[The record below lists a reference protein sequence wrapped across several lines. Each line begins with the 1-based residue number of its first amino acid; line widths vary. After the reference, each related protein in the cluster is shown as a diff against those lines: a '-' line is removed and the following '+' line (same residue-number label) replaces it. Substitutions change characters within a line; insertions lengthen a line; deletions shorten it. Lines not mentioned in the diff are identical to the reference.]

1 MEEGSKVRGRS
12 GGEFLM
18 KFRTKLF
25 YSFIA
30 LGLMSTLLALFI
42 IYGEASRLIFE
53 EIRAKILSLV
63 INSEQIVNSRNIQE
77 FLDSNGNPNSNAAKE
92 LRRELL
98 EIRDINR
105 RSDVFVEFVYLIKK
119 YPDSDHYFFLM
130 DIESE
135 MEKKP
140 SHYGDLYPS
149 RIEIPPGLSEP
160 YVTTH
165 IYTDD
170 WGSWLS
176 GYAPIYDENGH
187 EICILGIDVRTKE
200 IFVELERLL
209 LYGLIAFIISIVVAV
224 VFAYFLSKLV
234 SSSLS
239 ILCDTVKSIGKGNF
253 SSRSPL
259 HTRDEFNELSIAINQ
274 MAKGLEER
282 ERLKIGF
289 ARYVSQYAL
298 EELLKL
304 DKPITLE
311 GERKKVTVLFT
322 DLRDFTMMAEE
333 LPPEE
338 VLKLLNEYY
347 EEMIEVIFNYGG
359 TLDKFIGDGMMVEFG
374 APLEDKLQELH
385 AVLAAVHMQLHL
397 DKLSDKWERE
407 GRRRFIMGVGIHT
420 GLAVLGNIGSERRM
434 EYTAIGD
441 TVNVASR
448 LERTTKKIDRRIIVS
463 KTVYEKVKDHFTFE
477 DLKEVEIPG
486 RKGIIQAYSLD
497 PYAQKNLHHLEMIHE
512 QHTLPEE

>member
-1 MEEGSKVRGRS
+1 
-12 GGEFLM
+12 M

-53 EIRAKILSLV
+53 EIRSKILSLV
-63 INSEQIVNSRNIQE
+63 VNSEQTIDPRAIENFIE
-77 FLDSNGNPNSNAAKE
+77 SNGDQNTPGYKE
-92 LRRELL
+92 IRKELL
-98 EIRDINR
+98 ELRDLNR
-105 RSDVFVEFVYLIKK
+105 RSDIYVEHVYIIRK
-119 YPDSDHYFFLM
+119 YSDSDHYYFVM
-130 DIESE
+130 DLESN
-135 MEKKP
+135 MDK
-140 SHYGDLYPS
+140 SRMAFGDLYPS
-149 RIEIPPGLSEP
+149 RTQVPASLSEP

-165 IYTDD
+165 IYSDQ
-170 WGSWLS
+170 WGRWLS
-176 GYAPIYDENGH
+176 GYAPIYDSSGK
-187 EICILGIDVRTKE
+187 EIALLGIDVRTKE
-200 IFVELERLL
+200 IFVELEKLL
-209 LYGLIAFIISIVVAV
+209 LYGLIAFTISVFVAV

-239 ILCDTVKSIGKGNF
+239 VLCQTVKRIGKGDF
-253 SSRSPL
+253 ACRSPL
-259 HTRDEFNELSIAINQ
+259 KTRDEFNELSIAINT

-282 ERLKIGF
+282 ERLKMGF

-311 GERKKVTVLFT
+311 GERKKVTVLFS
-322 DLRDFTMMAEE
+322 DLRDFTMMAED

-338 VLKLLNEYY
+338 VLTLLNEYY

-359 TLDKFIGDGMMVEFG
+359 TLDKFIGDGMMIEFG
-374 APLEDKLQELH
+374 APLEDKMQELH
-385 AVLAAVHMQLHL
+385 AVLSAVHMQLHL
-397 DKLSDKWERE
+397 NKLCDKWERE
-407 GRRRFIMGVGIHT
+407 GRKRLEMGIGIHT

-441 TVNVASR
+441 TVNLASR
-448 LERTTKKIDRRIIVS
+448 LERSTKKINKHIIIS
-463 KTVYEKVKDHFTFE
+463 KPVYEKVKDHFIFE
-477 DLKEVEIPG
+477 DLKELEIPG

-497 PYAQKNLHHLEMIHE
+497 PFIQKDLHRLDLIHQ
-512 QHTLPEE
+512 QHTLPED

>member
-1 MEEGSKVRGRS
+1 
-12 GGEFLM
+12 M

-63 INSEQIVNSRNIQE
+63 VNSEQLVDPKMVEEFIQSKGASNSSSYRALNN
-77 FLDSNGNPNSNAAKE
+77 D
-92 LRRELL
+92 LL

-105 RSDVFVEFVYLIKK
+105 RSDIFVEFVYLIKK
-119 YPDSDHYFFLM
+119 YPDSDHYYFLM

-135 MEKKP
+135 DVKKK
-140 SHYGDLYPS
+140 SKYGTLYPS
-149 RIEIPPGLSEP
+149 RGEVPQGLSEP
-160 YVTTH
+160 YVTAH
-165 IYTDD
+165 IYSDE

-176 GYAPIYDENGH
+176 GYTPIYDSNGH
-187 EICILGIDVRTKE
+187 ELCILGIDVRTKE

-209 LYGLIAFIISIVVAV
+209 LYGLIAFVVSIFVAV
-224 VFAYFLSKLV
+224 IFAYFLSKLV

-239 ILCDTVKSIGKGNF
+239 VLCDTVKSIGKGDY

-259 HTRDEFNELSIAINQ
+259 LTRDEFNELSIAINQ

-289 ARYVSQYAL
+289 TRYVSQYAL

-311 GERKKVTVLFT
+311 GERKKVTILFT
-322 DLRDFTMMAEE
+322 DLRDFTKMAEE
-333 LPPEE
+333 LPPED

-347 EEMIEVIFNYGG
+347 QEMIEVIFNYGG

-397 DKLSDKWERE
+397 DRLSDKWER
-407 GRRRFIMGVGIHT
+407 GGKKRFVMGVGIHT

-448 LERTTKKIDRRIIVS
+448 LERATKKIDKRIIVS
-463 KTVYEKVKDHFTFE
+463 NTVYQKVKDHFIFE

-486 RKGIIQAYSLD
+486 RKGNIQAYSLD
-497 PYAQKNLHHLEMIHE
+497 PYAQKDLHRLEIIHD

>member
-1 MEEGSKVRGRS
+1 
-12 GGEFLM
+12 M

-30 LGLMSTLLALFI
+30 LGLTSTLLALFI
-42 IYGEASRLIFE
+42 IYGEASHLIFE

-63 INSEQIVNSRNIQE
+63 VNSEQLIDHKMVEEFIQSKGDPSSASYRA
-77 FLDSNGNPNSNAAKE
+77 LNKD
-92 LRRELL
+92 LL
-98 EIRDINR
+98 KIRDINR
-105 RSDVFVEFVYLIKK
+105 RSDVFVEFIYLIKK
-119 YPDSDHYFFLM
+119 YSDSDHYYFLI
-130 DIESE
+130 DIGSE
-135 MEKKP
+135 DLKQKSE
-140 SHYGDLYPS
+140 YGNLYPF
-149 RIEIPPGLSEP
+149 RGEVPHGFSEP

-165 IYTDD
+165 IYSDEY
-170 WGSWLS
+170 GSWFS
-176 GYAPIYDENGH
+176 GYTPIYDSNGN
-187 EICILGIDVRTKE
+187 ELCVLGIDVRTKE

-209 LYGLIAFIISIVVAV
+209 LYGLIAFVVSIFVAI
-224 VFAYFLSKLV
+224 VFAYSLSKLV

-239 ILCDTVKSIGKGNF
+239 ILCDTVKKVGRGDY

-259 HTRDEFNELSIAINQ
+259 LTRDEFNELSIAINQ

-282 ERLKIGF
+282 ERLKVGF
-289 ARYVSQYAL
+289 TRYVSQYAL

-304 DKPITLE
+304 DKPMTLE
-311 GERKKVTVLFT
+311 GERRKVTILFT
-322 DLRDFTMMAEE
+322 DLRDFTKMAEE
-333 LPPEE
+333 LPPED

-359 TLDKFIGDGMMVEFG
+359 TLDKFTGDGIMVEFG

-397 DKLSDKWERE
+397 DRLSDKWEKD
-407 GRRRFIMGVGIHT
+407 GKNRFIMGVGIHT

-448 LERTTKKIDRRIIVS
+448 LERATKKIDRRIIVS
-463 KTVYEKVKDHFTFE
+463 NTVYEKVKDHFIFE
-477 DLKEVEIPG
+477 DLKKVEIPG
-486 RKGIIQAYSLD
+486 RKGNIQAYALD
-497 PYAQKNLHHLEMIHE
+497 PYAQKDLHRLEIIHN
-512 QHTLPEE
+512 QHTFIEE

>member
-1 MEEGSKVRGRS
+1 
-12 GGEFLM
+12 
-18 KFRTKLF
+18 
-25 YSFIA
+25 
-30 LGLMSTLLALFI
+30 MSTLLALFI

-63 INSEQIVNSRNIQE
+63 VNSEQLVDPKMVEEFIQSKG
-77 FLDSNGNPNSNAAKE
+77 DSNSSSYRALNND
-92 LRRELL
+92 LL

-105 RSDVFVEFVYLIKK
+105 RSDIFVEFVYLIKK
-119 YPDSDHYFFLM
+119 HPDSGHYYFLM
-130 DIESE
+130 EIESE
-135 MEKKP
+135 DFKKK
-140 SHYGDLYPS
+140 SRYGTLYPS
-149 RIEIPPGLSEP
+149 RAEIPQGLLGP
-160 YVTTH
+160 YVTAH
-165 IYTDD
+165 IYSDE

-176 GYAPIYDENGH
+176 GYTPIYDSNGH
-187 EICILGIDVRTKE
+187 ELCILGIDVRTKE

-209 LYGLIAFIISIVVAV
+209 LYGLIAFVVSIFVAV
-224 VFAYFLSKLV
+224 IFAYFLSKLV

-239 ILCDTVKSIGKGNF
+239 VLCDTVKSIGKGDY
-253 SSRSPL
+253 SSRSAL
-259 HTRDEFNELSIAINQ
+259 LTRDEFNELSIAINQ

-289 ARYVSQYAL
+289 TRYVSQYAL

-311 GERKKVTVLFT
+311 GERKKVTILFT
-322 DLRDFTMMAEE
+322 DLRDFTKMAEE
-333 LPPEE
+333 LPPED

-347 EEMIEVIFNYGG
+347 QEMIEVIFKYGG

-397 DKLSDKWERE
+397 DRLSDKWEK
-407 GRRRFIMGVGIHT
+407 GGKKRFFMGVGIHT

-448 LERTTKKIDRRIIVS
+448 LERATKKIDKRIIVS
-463 KTVYEKVKDHFTFE
+463 NTVYEKVKDHFIFE
-477 DLKEVEIPG
+477 DLKKVEIPG
-486 RKGIIQAYSLD
+486 RKGNIQAYSLD
-497 PYAQKNLHHLEMIHE
+497 PYAQKDLHRLEIIHD

>member
-1 MEEGSKVRGRS
+1 
-12 GGEFLM
+12 M

-63 INSEQIVNSRNIQE
+63 VNSEQLVNPEMVKKYIA
-77 FLDSNGNPNSNAAKE
+77 SNGDPNTTASHS
-92 LRRELL
+92 LRNDLL

-105 RSDVFVEFVYLIKK
+105 RSDIYVEYVYLIKK
-119 YPDSDHYFFLM
+119 FPDSDHYYFLM
-130 DIESE
+130 DIESGG
-135 MEKKP
+135 KKLP
-140 SHYGDLYPS
+140 SHYGDAYPS
-149 RIEIPPGLSEP
+149 RIEIPPKISEP

-165 IYTDD
+165 IYSDE

-176 GYAPIYDENGH
+176 GYTPIYDDKGQQL
-187 EICILGIDVRTKE
+187 CILGIDIRTKE
-200 IFVELERLL
+200 IFIELERLL
-209 LYGLIAFIISIVVAV
+209 LYGLIAFVISIIVAV

-234 SSSLS
+234 SSSLG
-239 ILCDTVKSIGKGNF
+239 ILCDTVKNIGKGDF
-253 SSRSPL
+253 SCRSPL
-259 HTRDEFNELSIAINQ
+259 MTRDEFNELSIAINQ

-298 EELLKL
+298 EEILKL
-304 DKPITLE
+304 DKPITLQ

-322 DLRDFTMMAEE
+322 DLRDFTLLAEE

-338 VLKLLNEYY
+338 VLNLLNEYY

-407 GRRRFIMGVGIHT
+407 GRRRFVMGIGIHT

-448 LERTTKKIDRRIIVS
+448 LERATKKIDRRIIVS
-463 KTVYEKVKDHFTFE
+463 KSVYEKVKDHFTFE

-497 PYAQKNLHHLEMIHE
+497 PYAQKDLHRLEMIHD
-512 QHTLPEE
+512 QHTLTEE

>member
-1 MEEGSKVRGRS
+1 MG
-12 GGEFLM
+12 
-18 KFRTKLF
+18 
-25 YSFIA
+25 
-30 LGLMSTLLALFI
+30 
-42 IYGEASRLIFE
+42 
-53 EIRAKILSLV
+53 
-63 INSEQIVNSRNIQE
+63 
-77 FLDSNGNPNSNAAKE
+77 
-92 LRRELL
+92 
-98 EIRDINR
+98 
-105 RSDVFVEFVYLIKK
+105 
-119 YPDSDHYFFLM
+119 
-130 DIESE
+130 
-135 MEKKP
+135 
-140 SHYGDLYPS
+140 
-149 RIEIPPGLSEP
+149 EIPPGLSEP

-165 IYTDD
+165 IYTDE

-176 GYAPIYDENGH
+176 GYTPIYDSKGN
-187 EICILGIDVRTKE
+187 EICVLGIDVRTKE
-200 IFVELERLL
+200 VFVELERLL
-209 LYGLIAFIISIVVAV
+209 LYGLIAFVVSIFVAV
-224 VFAYFLSKLV
+224 VFAYFLSQLV

-239 ILCDTVKSIGKGNF
+239 ILCDTVKSIGKGDY
-253 SSRSPL
+253 STRSPL

-289 ARYVSQYAL
+289 TRYVSQYAL

-311 GERKKVTVLFT
+311 GERKKVTILFT
-322 DLRDFTMMAEE
+322 DLRDFTKMAEE
-333 LPPEE
+333 LPPED

-397 DKLSDKWERE
+397 DRLSDKWEKD
-407 GRRRFIMGVGIHT
+407 GKKRFVMGIGIHT
-420 GLAVLGNIGSERRM
+420 GLAVLGNVGSERRM

-448 LERTTKKIDRRIIVS
+448 LERATKKIDRRIIVS
-463 KTVYEKVKDHFTFE
+463 NTVYKKVKDHFIFE
-477 DLKEVEIPG
+477 DLKSVEIPG
-486 RKGIIQAYSLD
+486 RRGNIHAYALD
-497 PYAQKNLHHLEMIHE
+497 PYAQKDLHQLEIIHD

>member
-1 MEEGSKVRGRS
+1 
-12 GGEFLM
+12 M

-42 IYGEASRLIFE
+42 IYGEASRLLFD
-53 EIRAKILSLV
+53 EIRGKILSLV
-63 INSEQIVNSRNIQE
+63 INSERLVDPKTVQMYIDDKGDMSAPAYQDLE
-77 FLDSNGNPNSNAAKE
+77 Q
-92 LRRELL
+92 ELL
-98 EIRDINR
+98 SIRDINR
-105 RSDVFVEFVYLIKK
+105 RSDIYVEFIYLIKRD
-119 YPDSDHYFFLM
+119 PDSDRYYFLM
-130 DIESE
+130 DIGSDYTHR
-135 MEKKP
+135 KRR
-140 SHYGDLYPS
+140 YGEYYPS
-149 RIEIPPGLSEP
+149 RMEIPPGLSKP
-160 YVTTH
+160 FVTTH
-165 IYTDD
+165 IYSDE
-170 WGSWLS
+170 WGTYLS
-176 GYAPIYDENGH
+176 GYAPIYDAQGNEL
-187 EICILGIDVRTKE
+187 CVLGIDVETRE
-200 IFVELERLL
+200 IYVELERLL
-209 LYGLIAFIISIVVAV
+209 LYGLIAFAISILVAA

-239 ILCDTVKSIGKGNF
+239 ILCDTVKSIGKGDF
-253 SSRSPL
+253 SCRSPL

-311 GERKKVTVLFT
+311 GERKKVTILFT

-385 AVLAAVHMQLHL
+385 AVLAAIHMQLHL
-397 DKLSDKWERE
+397 DKLSDKWEKE

-420 GLAVLGNIGSERRM
+420 GLAVLGNIGSEKRM

-441 TVNVASR
+441 AVNVASR
-448 LERTTKKIDRRIIVS
+448 LERTTKKIDKRIIIS
-463 KTVYEKVKDHFTFE
+463 KAVYEKVKDHFIFE
-477 DLKEVEIPG
+477 DLKEIEIPG

-497 PYAQKNLHHLEMIHE
+497 PYAQKDLHRL
-512 QHTLPEE
+512 Q

>member
-1 MEEGSKVRGRS
+1 
-12 GGEFLM
+12 M

-63 INSEQIVNSRNIQE
+63 VNSEQLVDPKMVEEFIQNKG
-77 FLDSNGNPNSNAAKE
+77 DSSSSAYRALNND
-92 LRRELL
+92 LL

-105 RSDVFVEFVYLIKK
+105 RSDIFVEFVYLIKK
-119 YPDSDHYFFLM
+119 YPDSDHYYFLM

-135 MEKKP
+135 DIKKK
-140 SHYGDLYPS
+140 SQYGNLYPP
-149 RIEIPPGLSEP
+149 RVEIPQGLSEP

-165 IYTDD
+165 IYSDE

-176 GYAPIYDENGH
+176 GYTPIYDSNGN
-187 EICILGIDVRTKE
+187 ELCILGIDVRTKE

-209 LYGLIAFIISIVVAV
+209 LYGLIAFVVSIFVAV

-239 ILCDTVKSIGKGNF
+239 ILCDTVKSIGKGDY
-253 SSRSPL
+253 SARSPL
-259 HTRDEFNELSIAINQ
+259 LTRDEFNELSIAVNQ

-289 ARYVSQYAL
+289 TRYVSQYAL

-304 DKPITLE
+304 DQPITLE

-322 DLRDFTMMAEE
+322 DLRDFTKMAEE
-333 LPPEE
+333 LPPED

-397 DKLSDKWERE
+397 DRLSDKWERD
-407 GRRRFIMGVGIHT
+407 GKKRLLMGIGIHT

-448 LERTTKKIDRRIIVS
+448 LERATKKIDKRIIVS
-463 KTVYEKVKDHFTFE
+463 STVYEKVKDHFTFE
-477 DLKEVEIPG
+477 DLKRVEIPG
-486 RKGIIQAYSLD
+486 RKGNIQAYSLD
-497 PYAQKNLHHLEMIHE
+497 PYAQKDLHRLEIIHD